1 MAPEGSNREEPWW
14 FSPLPGQLHSR
25 GLTLAGGLFFA
36 FGAVLQ
42 WWDVAR
48 QGWWPQVLGGVAFT
62 GLAGL
67 FLATAVSLDRAK
79 KRN

>member
-1 MAPEGSNREEPWW
+1 MTTDGDGGKEPWW
-14 FSPLPGQLHSR
+14 FTPLPGRLHSR

-42 WWDVAR
+42 WWAVAR
-48 QGWWPQVLGGVAFT
+48 EGWWPQVLGGVAAT

-67 FLATAVSLDRAK
+67 FLATAVSMHRAK
-79 KRN
+79 RN